1 MVQFINN
8 TDTARRREGGETGA
22 CETTTHQIDAATD
35 CEWPIL
41 GCGARSSVCV
51 PDPNVFGNLEL
62 RSFAGLWAYADEV
75 NLYAIG
81 GAKRLTHRFRNR
93 KRDKIGRLTLANR
106 SFGNKNSRHENA
118 ALHLGMHWTY
128 EHTQCCVGPA

>member
-1 MVQFINN
+1 MLQLIVSGPFWG
-8 TDTARRREGGETGA
+8 EGR
-22 CETTTHQIDAATD
+22 DPV
-35 CEWPIL
+35 W
-41 GCGARSSVCV
+41 V

-81 GAKRLTHRFRNR
+81 GAKRLTHRFRTR
-93 KRDKIGRLTLANR
+93 KHDKIGRLTLANR

-118 ALHLGMHWTY
+118 ALHLRMQWTY